1 MFHHIAW
8 AMKADTPD
16 ALCRWLLV
24 VLADHTNEQGTCF
37 PSQNTLAKRTGM
49 HKATV
54 CRKLLLLENAGLIQ
68 RTNGTKGKSTV
79 YKLVVAE
86 SDNLVA
92 QCDTKLPVNNKTKR
106 GRVPEDWQPSDE
118 LIESINFALSM
129 KQSEVSHDIE
139 TDKFRNHHIAKGSR
153 FEDIGR
159 AYRNWCYRSV
169 EYAKQQSTR
178 QTNRGNRNAFST
190 NKQSD
195 KMRGIISHFADK
207 V

>member
-37 PSQNTLAKRTGM
+37 PSQNTLAARTGM

-54 CRKLLLLENAGLIQ
+54 CRKLLLLEEAGLIQ

-86 SDNLVA
+86 CDNLVA
-92 QCDTKLPVNNKTKR
+92 ECDTKLPVNYISKR
-106 GRVPEDWQPSDE
+106 ERVSDE
-118 LIESINFALSM
+118 WKPSNELMNAINEILSS
-129 KQSEVSHDIE
+129 KQSEVNHDIE
-139 TDKFRNHHIAKGSR
+139 ADKFRNYHIAKGSR
-153 FEDIGR
+153 FADIDR
-159 AYRNWCYRSV
+159 AYRNWCNRSV
-169 EYAKQQSTR
+169 EYAKQQSIS
-178 QTNRGNRNAFST
+178 QANRGKGNASRYH
-190 NKQSD
+190 KQSD